1 MSNYS
6 VVNTMKNADDEVRV
20 DIVISTCKFMK
31 RHEAEEYVKGGTFDI
46 YEHVDGDCWNKEDLG
61 GNIESL
67 EIVEI
72 KRLIK

>member
-6 VVNTMKNADDEVRV
+6 VVDTMKDKDETVQV
-20 DIVISTCKFMK
+20 NIVISTCKFMK

-61 GNIESL
+61 GSIEKL
-67 EIVEI
+67 EIVE
-72 KRLIK
+72 KE

>member
-1 MSNYS
+1 MSDYS
-6 VVNTMKNADDEVRV
+6 VVNSKKSMDDKVRV

-31 RHEAEEYVKGGTFDI
+31 RHEAEEYVKEGGFFDI
-46 YEHVDGDCWNKEDLG
+46 YEHVGGDCWNKEDLG

-72 KRLIK
+72 EK